1 MSNFGYCSIIWHF
14 CGKTNND
21 KIERIQKRGLAIVF
35 NDFDSDYDFLLNRF
49 GTKSIFNLR
58 VDRILVE
65 TYKSLNGINPSYLK
79 SIFQIKT
86 IPYALRDS
94 SRLNQ
99 PLKETTNF
107 GLRSINY
114 VGSKLWNMLPVHL
127 KNSPDVNS
135 FKFGLK
141 ERTDVDIDSENF
153 LV

>member
-1 MSNFGYCSIIWHF
+1 M
-14 CGKTNND
+14 
-21 KIERIQKRGLAIVF
+21 F
-35 NDFDSDYDFLLNRF
+35 NDFDSEYDCLLNRF
-49 GTKSIFNLR
+49 GTKSVFNLR
-58 VDRILVE
+58 VDRIFLE
-65 TYKSLNGINPSYLK
+65 IYKSLNGINPSYLN

-86 IPYALRDS
+86 TPYELRDN

-99 PLKETTNF
+99 PKKETTNF

-135 FKFGLK
+135 FKLGLK
-141 ERTDVDIDSENF
+141 ECSDFNINSENF